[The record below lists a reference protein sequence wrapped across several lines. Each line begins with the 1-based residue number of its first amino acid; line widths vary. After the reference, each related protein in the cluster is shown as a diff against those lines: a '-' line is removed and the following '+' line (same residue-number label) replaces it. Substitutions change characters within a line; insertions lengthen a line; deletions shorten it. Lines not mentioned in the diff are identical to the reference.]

1 MTRVFA
7 ALIRHG
13 EFERP
18 PDVPS
23 AHLPHPLTPDG
34 ERNMAASASLVLEHA
49 RDLDAELHP
58 TIECSPLLR
67 AWQSARILADT
78 LAAQTGGSF
87 VLVERPELQERSLG
101 SAANLTLQE
110 IEDAVARDP
119 RQPDL
124 PAGWRRDPH
133 FRLPLPG
140 AESLMQAGARAA
152 RRITIS
158 LAALSASA
166 RHDTLELV
174 VGHGGA
180 LRHAAVH
187 LGVLPL
193 EQAPFLSMEY
203 GEPVVIERLEG
214 GRWAHAAGQW
224 KKRLKER
231 GGTD

>member
-18 PDVPS
+18 TDVPS

-34 ERNMAASASLVLEHA
+34 ERNMAASASRVLEHA
-49 RDLDAELHP
+49 EELGAALHP

-67 AWQSARILADT
+67 AWQSARILADA
-78 LAAQTGGSF
+78 LAARTGRRF
-87 VLVERPELQERSLG
+87 ALVERPELQERSLG
-101 SAANLTLQE
+101 SAANLTVGE

-119 RQPDL
+119 RHPAL
-124 PAGWRRDPH
+124 PPGWRRNPR

-140 AESLMQAGARAA
+140 AESLMDAGARAA
-152 RRITIS
+152 RRITID
-158 LAALSASA
+158 LAALAATA
-166 RHDTLELV
+166 RCDTLELV
-174 VGHGGA
+174 VAHGGA

-187 LGVLPL
+187 LGVLPI

-224 KKRLKER
+224 KKRLKET